1 MIAVCPRCAARYR
14 IEREKV
20 GPDGARV
27 RCSRCSAVFRV
38 LPPEAAPAHP
48 TASPLPQARCTVLVA
63 DPDVDSA
70 KQLAGALATWGM
82 QANLVHDGVEA
93 ILNIQRLLPQVVVL
107 DAALPRM
114 FGFQVCELV
123 KRNESLR
130 HIMVILI
137 GAIHHEDRYRRDPNE
152 LYGADGYVER
162 PHLPDAL
169 RPILARLGF
178 PAGPPLTMAAP
189 PVQAPPPVAAAPFQA
204 PPPPVATPRVQAPP
218 PPVAAPLVQAPPP
231 PAPGGDLAAVVA
243 QVERLARV
251 IVSDVVLYNPEKFA
265 AAVKAGNVVEALKSD
280 LVEGRAHFAKR
291 ADARVRDTRDF
302 VAEALLAIARE
313 RGSA

>member
-1 MIAVCPRCAARYR
+1 
-14 IEREKV
+14 
-20 GPDGARV
+20 
-27 RCSRCSAVFRV
+27 
-38 LPPEAAPAHP
+38 
-48 TASPLPQARCTVLVA
+48 VA

-93 ILNIQRLLPQVVVL
+93 ILNIQRSLPQVVVL
-107 DAALPRM
+107 DAALPKM

-130 HIMVILI
+130 HIKVILI
-137 GAIHHEDRYRRDPNE
+137 GAIHDEDRYRRDPSE

-169 RPILARLGF
+169 GPILERLGF
-178 PAGPPLTMAAP
+178 PARSPLTVAAP
-189 PVQAPPPVAAAPFQA
+189 PPAASPS
-204 PPPPVATPRVQAPP
+204 PPPPVS
-218 PPVAAPLVQAPPP
+218 PVAATPSSPAPAP
-231 PAPGGDLAAVVA
+231 PAPPAAPDGDLADVVA

-251 IVSDVVLYNPEKFA
+251 IVSDVVLYSPEKFEA
-265 AAVKAGNVVEALKSD
+265 ALKSGNVVEAMEAD
-280 LVEGRAHFAKR
+280 LAEGRAHFAQR

-302 VAEALLAIARE
+302 VAEALLAIARD
-313 RGSA
+313 RAGA